1 MAKKFGGL
9 GKGLDKIFTETGI
22 GEWAAPS
29 DPTVVSTVRLSDIE
43 QDRDQ
48 PRKSF
53 DEAALEALSESIAA
67 HGVLQPL
74 VVRSAARADDDQATK
89 ELLKGKYRI
98 ISGERR
104 WRASKMAG
112 LTEVP
117 VVVKE
122 LSDTEASAVML
133 VENLQRED
141 LNPVEVAL
149 GLKRL
154 IDEFGLTQEETA
166 RIVGISR
173 PNLTN
178 SLRLLA
184 LPQNVLDFLAS
195 GDITPGHARSLL
207 PLENDEAINEALDVV
222 LAKQLSVRET
232 EKYVK
237 NLLEGREKAEK
248 TEEKPNAELKIYMEK
263 LEEKLSG
270 KLGRKAVISSN
281 SRKKGTGRVEIE
293 YYNNEDLEALLKILG
308 GNDIFDEFKD

>member
-22 GEWAAPS
+22 SEWAAPA

-43 QDRDQ
+43 PDRDQ

-74 VVRSAARADDDQATK
+74 VVRSAARVDDDQATK

-166 RIVGISR
+166 RIVGVSR

-195 GDITPGHARSLL
+195 GDITPGHAVRFYRS
-207 PLENDEAINEALDVV
+207 
-222 LAKQLSVRET
+222 
-232 EKYVK
+232 
-237 NLLEGREKAEK
+237 K
-248 TEEKPNAELKIYMEK
+248 TMK
-263 LEEKLSG
+263 
-270 KLGRKAVISSN
+270 R
-281 SRKKGTGRVEIE
+281 
-293 YYNNEDLEALLKILG
+293 
-308 GNDIFDEFKD
+308 

>member
-22 GEWAAPS
+22 SEWAAPS

-43 QDRDQ
+43 PDRDQ

-141 LNPVEVAL
+141 LTPLEEAQ
-149 GLKRL
+149 GYQSL
-154 IDEFGLTQEETA
+154 IDQYGMTQEQIAE
-166 RIVGISR
+166 RVSKSR
-173 PNLTN
+173 PAVANA
-178 SLRLLA
+178 LRLLG
-184 LPQNVLDFLAS
+184 LPEPVRELVRTGELSQ
-195 GDITPGHARSLL
+195 GHA
-207 PLENDEAINEALDVV
+207 
-222 LAKQLSVRET
+222 
-232 EKYVK
+232 
-237 NLLEGREKAEK
+237 
-248 TEEKPNAELKIYMEK
+248 
-263 LEEKLSG
+263 G
-270 KLGRKAVISSN
+270 KKS
-281 SRKKGTGRVEIE
+281 
-293 YYNNEDLEALLKILG
+293 Y
-308 GNDIFDEFKD
+308 GND